1 MNPKAKT
8 QTTGFHNG
16 PYAMGTAT
24 LSDITVTAT
33 NSDGETIVVGRFP
46 FTRQIDA
53 EAQARAY
60 STLPSILFEATS
72 AASTC
77 DQAANTINNDYPEVA
92 AALRT
97 VALRL
102 RNEMEKAGTK

>member
-1 MNPKAKT
+1 VNPKAKT

-60 STLPSILFEATS
+60 SALPDLIEAT
-72 AASTC
+72 
-77 DQAANTINNDYPEVA
+77 QALLRVATRNDIPMTEQVDIA
-92 AALRT
+92 ERAIAALR
-97 VALRL
+97 
-102 RNEMEKAGTK
+102 KAGIQ

>member
-1 MNPKAKT
+1 MNPKAKI

-33 NSDGETIVVGRFP
+33 NAAGETIVVGRFP

-60 STLPSILFEATS
+60 SALPDLIEAT
-72 AASTC
+72 
-77 DQAANTINNDYPEVA
+77 QALLRIATRNDIPENEQIA
-92 AALRT
+92 IAEHAIETLR
-97 VALRL
+97 
-102 RNEMEKAGTK
+102 KAGIE

>member
-1 MNPKAKT
+1 MSPKAKT
-8 QTTGFHNG
+8 QKTGFHHG
-16 PYAMGTAT
+16 PYEMGTAT
-24 LSDITVTAT
+24 LSDITVTAK
-33 NSDGETIVVGRFP
+33 NAEGETVVVGRFP

-53 EAQARAY
+53 EVQARAY
-60 STLPSILFEATS
+60 SALPSILFEATS

-77 DQAANTINNDYPEVA
+77 DQAADTINNDYPEVA

-102 RNEMEKAGTK
+102 LNEMEKAGTK